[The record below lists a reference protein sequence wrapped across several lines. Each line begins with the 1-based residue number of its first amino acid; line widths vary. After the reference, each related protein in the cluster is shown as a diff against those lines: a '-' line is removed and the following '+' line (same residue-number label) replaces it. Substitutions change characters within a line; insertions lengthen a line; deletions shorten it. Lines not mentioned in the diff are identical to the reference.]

1 MADRHGV
8 IGVLPLGVVGDAVA
22 RIIAANLQ
30 AIFHVPVDLLPP
42 WINPDFAFNDRRQQY
57 DAALILKRLA
67 ESGRTHQR
75 LLGVVNVD
83 LFIPVLTYVFGEA
96 QLGGRAAVV
105 SLHRL
110 GDQESGGQAPLDTLY
125 ERAAKVSVHELAHTF
140 ALVHCKQQPECV
152 MRASYGLGDL
162 DRTPLFFCEYCK
174 AFLAEAYR
182 RFDIQVL
189 GHAGV

>member
-1 MADRHGV
+1 MAGRHGV

-30 AIFHVPVDLLPP
+30 ALFHVPVDLLPP
-42 WINPDFAFNDRRQQY
+42 WINPDFAFNERRQQY
-57 DAALILKRLA
+57 NAALILERLA
-67 ESGRTHQR
+67 KSRYAHQR
-75 LLGVVNVD
+75 VLGVVNVD

-110 GDQESGGQAPLDTLY
+110 GDRENGGQASPDILY

-140 ALVHCKQQPECV
+140 ALVHCNQQPDCV
-152 MRASYGLGDL
+152 MRASHGLGDL
-162 DRTPLFFCEYCK
+162 DGIPLFFCDYCK

-182 RFDIQVL
+182 RFDIQKL
-189 GHAGV
+189 ESAGG